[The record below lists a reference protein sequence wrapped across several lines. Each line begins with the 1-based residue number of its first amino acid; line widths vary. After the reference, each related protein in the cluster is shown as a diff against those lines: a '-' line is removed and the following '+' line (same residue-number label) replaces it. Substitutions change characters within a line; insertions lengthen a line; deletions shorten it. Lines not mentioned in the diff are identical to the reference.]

1 MGADFDGVAMVPGV
15 SLNRRLYT
23 RELITKAVA
32 RAQERLDAGLMPL
45 TMLTH
50 HAAEDD
56 STRIVGQVT
65 EIWQDDEGAA
75 RFRARF
81 ADTPEAETI
90 SALVIPPDGTP
101 PFLRGVSIRGYW
113 LGEVQRVLAP
123 DGAPADTAADL
134 ELDGIDFTK
143 TPGVVLAGVST
154 DETAQGGRTMV
165 RESVTP
171 AAAAAATTTAPS
183 APAPV
188 AERWADLG
196 YHGERRLPLS
206 TPAQAVETWRTLATE
221 DGVKGYT
228 AGQRKRLRTRT
239 REALT
244 GHGLTVTEDG
254 TVLQRVAEGFE
265 WGWAYDGSM
274 QVRLSNGPIDIAVC
288 TWCVDPGALDQIGMA
303 AMRAAL
309 DALGQLDPD
318 ADGDIDVGA
327 AESAQD
333 GRTPADE
340 TAPEPADPA
349 TTDEQESVAM
359 GDTTPAVE
367 TAPQALTT
375 AHIPALAEAISKGI
389 ADALRPA
396 ATEAAPA
403 AQESAPAEQAQATES
418 APLTAEAVKQLLAEQ
433 REEIRREVVAQ
444 YGPRRRGLVTGGT
457 VTTESAEGVELKAPD
472 KPLHE
477 LGLEDFEAH
486 AASVIDHLLPG

>member
-1 MGADFDGVAMVPGV
+1 
-15 SLNRRLYT
+15 
-23 RELITKAVA
+23 
-32 RAQERLDAGLMPL
+32 
-45 TMLTH
+45 
-50 HAAEDD
+50 
-56 STRIVGQVT
+56 
-65 EIWQDDEGAA
+65 
-75 RFRARF
+75 
-81 ADTPEAETI
+81 
-90 SALVIPPDGTP
+90 
-101 PFLRGVSIRGYW
+101 
-113 LGEVQRVLAP
+113 
-123 DGAPADTAADL
+123 
-134 ELDGIDFTK
+134 
-143 TPGVVLAGVST
+143 
-154 DETAQGGRTMV
+154 MV

-171 AAAAAATTTAPS
+171 AAAAAATTTAPHVPS
-183 APAPV
+183 PAQ
-188 AERWADLG
+188 ERWADLG
-196 YHGERRLPLS
+196 YHGERRLPLT

-349 TTDEQESVAM
+349 TNERTESVAM

-367 TAPQALTT
+367 TATPGAEALTT

-396 ATEAAPA
+396 AAPA
-403 AQESAPAEQAQATES
+403 AEATEQAPAEQAAATES

-433 REEIRREVVAQ
+433 RDEIRREVVAQ
-444 YGPRRRGLVTGGT
+444 YGPRRRGLVTGGV
-457 VTTESAEGVELKAPD
+457 VTTESAEGVALTAPD

-486 AASVIDHLLPG
+486 ATSVIDHLLPG